1 MQRVVSRDKWLAMEA
16 ASRREFLASGAA
28 VAVPFAAAAPGGRP
42 GAANRPGLL
51 AGKRAVIYGAA
62 GAIGSAVSRA
72 FAREGAM
79 LFLAGRTRERVDAL
93 AAELS
98 QAGAQATPAAVD
110 ALDHTAIERHLTD
123 VVRVAGGVDIS
134 FNLIGLGGEQGQP
147 LASMSR
153 ESFAVPIETAMRT
166 HFHTATAAARHM
178 RTGGVLLALT
188 AQVARK
194 PYVGSGGFGVAC
206 AAIEGLWR
214 QLAIELG
221 PKGIRLVTLR
231 SSGSPDAP
239 GVAAAI
245 TEHAK
250 AAGVTRAAF
259 EARIAEKTMLKRM
272 PLMAEIASAAVLAA
286 SDHAS
291 SMTAAVLNCTCGE
304 IAD

>member
-1 MQRVVSRDKWLAMEA
+1 MESAATRRD
-16 ASRREFLASGAA
+16 FLVSGAA
-28 VAVPFAAAAPGGRP
+28 MALPLAARAAGGRQSP
-42 GAANRPGLL
+42 GSRAGLL

-62 GAIGSAVSRA
+62 GAIGSAVARA
-72 FAREGAM
+72 FAREGAQ
-79 LFLAGRTRERVDAL
+79 LFLTGRTPERVQAL
-93 AAELS
+93 ADELARS
-98 QAGAQATPAAVD
+98 GAGASAAGFD
-110 ALDHTAIERHLTD
+110 ALDRAAVEKHLEEVT
-123 VVRVAGGVDIS
+123 RAAGGIDIS

-147 LASMSR
+147 LTSMTH
-153 ESFAVPIETAMRT
+153 EAFAVSIENAMRT
-166 HFHTATAAARHM
+166 HFLTATAAARHM
-178 RTGGVLLALT
+178 TKTGGVILALT

-221 PKGIRLVTLR
+221 PSGIRLVTLR

-245 TEHAK
+245 AEHAK
-250 AAGVTRAAF
+250 AAGVTLETF
-259 EARIAEKTMLKRM
+259 EARIAEKTMLKHM
-272 PLMAEIASAAVLAA
+272 PKMAEIANAAVLAA